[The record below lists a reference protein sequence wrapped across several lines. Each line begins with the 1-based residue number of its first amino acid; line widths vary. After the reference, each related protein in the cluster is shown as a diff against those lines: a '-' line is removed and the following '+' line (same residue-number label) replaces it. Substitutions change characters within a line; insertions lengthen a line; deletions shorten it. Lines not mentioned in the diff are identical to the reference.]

1 MKKTYYERAD
11 VIVKGDEV
19 CPEKVWLICIDAEK
33 GWKTG
38 SSKSY
43 YVYMAGAKNRKIE
56 GSILEIRYI
65 ISEDDTMAISKIYQ
79 KSWQYAYKGI
89 IPQSYLD
96 AISEG
101 KWASIID
108 SPGWNTLILLENEKI
123 IGTSSFCK

>member
-1 MKKTYYERAD
+1 
-11 VIVKGDEV
+11 
-19 CPEKVWLICIDAEK
+19 
-33 GWKTG
+33 
-38 SSKSY
+38 
-43 YVYMAGAKNRKIE
+43 MAGAKNREIE

-108 SPGWNTLILLENEKI
+108 SPGWNTLVVLENEKI